1 MSGPAG
7 WLQDRI
13 GGYRRSPESSTAAP
27 RTQRADRSGG
37 IDALRVLA
45 AGMVFLYHAAP
56 FGLALPLVGRAG
68 REGVIVF
75 FVISAYVLYRP
86 MVDEGANLR
95 RYALRRATRIYP
107 AYVVALAGSS
117 LLSGLP
123 LSPAYLVFGQTADLS
138 QHTLLP
144 VSWTLQVEVA
154 FYLALPFIAALV
166 RPLRFRAPALLMASA
181 LLYLGVAFVTP
192 VAIETGPWSIAWF
205 AWVFPLGMA
214 AATVRRPTTW
224 LLPVGVIALVGALAL
239 AWTQPL
245 DAPMAIAGVLL
256 VLGVRDLAVPRWLAL
271 SGSRLS
277 YPFYLW
283 HATLLTILANPL
295 VALVATL
302 AVSAMSWI
310 AIERPSMAWSG
321 RLGRRRVPV
330 TALPAAPPA

>member
-1 MSGPAG
+1 MSGPVG
-7 WLQDRI
+7 WLHDLI
-13 GGYRRSPESSTAAP
+13 GGYGRSPESSTAAP
-27 RTQRADRSGG
+27 RRQNADRSGG

-56 FGLALPLVGRAG
+56 FGLALPLVGQAG

-86 MVDEGANLR
+86 MADESADLR
-95 RYALRRATRIYP
+95 RYAIRRATRIYP
-107 AYVVALAGSS
+107 AYIVALAGSS
-117 LLSGLP
+117 LLSGIP
-123 LSPAYLVFGQTADLS
+123 LTPAYLVFGQTADLS
-138 QHTLLP
+138 HTTLLP

-154 FYLALPFIAALV
+154 FYLALPFLAALF
-166 RPLRFRAPALLMASA
+166 RPLRFRAPALLLTSA
-181 LLYLGVAFVTP
+181 LLYVGVALVTP
-192 VAIETGPWSIAWF
+192 AAIETGPWSIAWF

-214 AATVRRPTTW
+214 AATIRRPTTW
-224 LLPVGVIALVGALAL
+224 LLPVGAVALVGALAL

-256 VLGVRDLAVPRWLAL
+256 VLGIRAIAVPRWLAL

-277 YPFYLW
+277 YSFYLW

-302 AVSAMSWI
+302 AVSGMSWI
-310 AIERPSMAWSG
+310 AIERPSMA
-321 RLGRRRVPV
+321 
-330 TALPAAPPA
+330 